1 MHINSLKK
9 AKDWENRKKRKTTGR
24 QTGGKKDKERKEEE
38 KGGGIEGKA
47 SRDTKGEAGEKS
59 ARIRSRQ
66 TGKE

>member
-38 KGGGIEGKA
+38 KGGIEGKA